1 MAVSGP
7 RSSYDEGVRGLIRSI
22 WDEPPLPHPPAR
34 VWRDWVLIAVLI
46 PAAVLEG
53 ILRPDV
59 PWRVLSIVVTVG
71 VVLTLLWRR
80 TRPLLMVA
88 IAFGATTVVSLVTGT
103 DTPSLDVQAFVLLLV
118 YTLFRWGSGRAMLLG
133 GAVVLGRLVLYY
145 ATEPVAI
152 GDVIGSAAV
161 LFAVSAIGVAVRYRA
176 RARVR
181 ELDQVKFVERERLA
195 RDLHDG
201 GGTSRRRERLVANR
215 SLRGAAQATPATA

>member
-1 MAVSGP
+1 
-7 RSSYDEGVRGLIRSI
+7 
-22 WDEPPLPHPPAR
+22 
-34 VWRDWVLIAVLI
+34 VLIAVLI

-88 IAFGATTVVSLVTGT
+88 IAFGATTVVSLITGT

-118 YTLFRWGSGRAMLLG
+118 YALFRWGSGRAMVLG